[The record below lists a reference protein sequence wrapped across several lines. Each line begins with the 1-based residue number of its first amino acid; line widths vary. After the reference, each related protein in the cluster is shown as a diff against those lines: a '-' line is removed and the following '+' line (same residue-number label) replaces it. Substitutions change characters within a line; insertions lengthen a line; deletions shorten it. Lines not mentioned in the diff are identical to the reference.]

1 MEKKSYLL
9 NLIVK
14 WFLDYGNK
22 NNVVLSKD
30 KLCMLLYY
38 AKGFYYIA
46 CHEELFSENIIKID
60 SGVDVQGVCFDDLDN
75 VNLDGLEDK
84 IKIVLEFVY
93 EKVGVIDE
101 EKLLSILKNE
111 TLYQNCECGYQ
122 ISGMEIESFFK
133 SIYIEPDEVV
143 SEFDITG
150 GDIFYLVGKLV
161 LNKYNDAFKAL
172 AKL

>member
-1 MEKKSYLL
+1 MKSNLL
-9 NLIVK
+9 KLIAK
-14 WFLDYGNK
+14 WFLECGNK

-60 SGVDVQGVCFDDLDN
+60 SGVDIEGLCFNDLNN
-75 VNLDGLEDK
+75 VNLDNLEER

-93 EKVGVIDE
+93 EKVGMIDE

-111 TLYQNCECGYQ
+111 TLYQNCEYGYK
-122 ISGMEIESFFK
+122 ISGAEIEFFFK
-133 SIYIEPDEVV
+133 SVYVEPDEII
-143 SEFDITG
+143 SEFNITG
-150 GDIFYLVGKLV
+150 GDIFLLVGKLV
-161 LNKYNDAFKAL
+161 FNKYHDAFKEL
-172 AKL
+172 AKR